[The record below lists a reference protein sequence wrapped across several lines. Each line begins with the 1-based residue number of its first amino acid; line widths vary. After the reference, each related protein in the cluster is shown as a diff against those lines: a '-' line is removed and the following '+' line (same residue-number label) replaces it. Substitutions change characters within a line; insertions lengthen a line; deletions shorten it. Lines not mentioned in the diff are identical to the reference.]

1 MKSVR
6 VMTLLGLTAAAS
18 AAQAQS
24 VKSQDVQLYSEAVQ
38 CKARLFTPEH
48 HSAASNTP
56 GVVLAPGERA
66 VRTSIERYAEAL
78 ARRGVVA
85 LAIDYRGWGDC
96 GGFLYFRE
104 PVRWDDRLRFMQ
116 MTAKMR
122 IRRGRID
129 PQSQLIDIRNA
140 MTFLQGV
147 AGVDPTRIGVWGTDL
162 AGGHAIAI
170 AAMDARPKAVVAQVP
185 VIAGHRMQRAAFAP
199 DAEQQATMIKLA
211 RTGAPAT
218 EREARSMNE
227 AEARLALAEYRPFT
241 LLDQIPQT
249 TAVAF
254 IVAEQ
259 DEKVNN
265 ATNAIA
271 AAQMLQG
278 PKSVTTIAGAK
289 HSLDGKEDEAATAAA
304 DWFAKHL

>member
-1 MKSVR
+1 MKYLR
-6 VMTLLGLTAAAS
+6 VVTLLGLAAAAS
-18 AAQAQS
+18 VAQAQS
-24 VKSQDVQLYSEAVQ
+24 VKSKDVQLYSEAVQ
-38 CKARLFTPEH
+38 CKARLFMPENF
-48 HSAASNTP
+48 SASANAP
-56 GVVLAPGERA
+56 GVVLAPGERG
-66 VRTSIERYAEAL
+66 VRTSIERYAQAL

-96 GGFLYFRE
+96 GGFLYFGE

-129 PQSQLIDIRNA
+129 PQAQVIDIRNA

-147 AGVDPTRIGVWGTDL
+147 PGVDRARIGVWGTDL
-162 AGGHAIAI
+162 GGGHAITI
-170 AAMDARPKAVVAQVP
+170 AATDARPKAVVAQVP
-185 VIAGHRMQRAAFAP
+185 IIAGHGAQRAAFAP
-199 DAEQQATMIKLA
+199 TVEQQATMIKLA

-241 LLDQIPQT
+241 QLDQIPQV

-254 IVAEQ
+254 IVAEK

-271 AAQMLQG
+271 AAEILKG
-278 PKSVTTIAGAK
+278 PKHVATIAGAK
-289 HSLDGKEDEAATAAA
+289 HSLAGNEDEAAKVAA